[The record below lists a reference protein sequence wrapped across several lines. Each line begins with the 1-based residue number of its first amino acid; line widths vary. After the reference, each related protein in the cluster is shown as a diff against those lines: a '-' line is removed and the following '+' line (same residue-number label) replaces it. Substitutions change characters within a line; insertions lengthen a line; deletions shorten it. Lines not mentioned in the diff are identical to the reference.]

1 MATTSRN
8 WLRVLVLVLLV
19 GGLLGWFVYRQFF
32 AGGSGF
38 SWSQFAA
45 VFGEMD
51 WRWLGAAFGFILLT
65 YFGRAIRWAALIQ
78 PICPHPGLWR
88 LTRANIIGF
97 TAVAL
102 FGRAGELV
110 RPYLISQR
118 ENVSFSSQVAAWF
131 LERIFDLLAVLLIFG
146 VALTQIDPSSTAK
159 VGPNLAWV
167 LKAGGQ
173 AAGVI
178 AVICFAILIAFRFFA
193 DQSRKRLRDSLAFL
207 PHALQGRIGGIID
220 AFADGMATTKSNRQ
234 LFLIFAYTF
243 IEWLII
249 VASFYCVCKA
259 VPGAT
264 HLLARDVV
272 VLLGFVAFGSVVQ
285 IPGVGGGMQFVTIL
299 VLTELYGVGLER
311 ATAVAIVLWLVSFM
325 SIVPVGLVMAFQDG
339 LSWAKLRSV
348 KEEEPTPGIS
358 S

>member
-1 MATTSRN
+1 MSSKSRN
-8 WLRVLVLVLLV
+8 WTRLLALALVV

-38 SWSQFAA
+38 SWTQFAS
-45 VFGEMD
+45 VFGELN
-51 WRWLGAAFGFILLT
+51 WPWLGMGFAFILLT
-65 YFGRAIRWAALIQ
+65 YFGRAVRWAALIQ
-78 PICPHPGLWR
+78 PICPSPRLWG

-110 RPYLISQR
+110 RPYLIAQR

-146 VALTQIDPSSTAK
+146 VSLTQIDPSSTAK
-159 VGPNLAWV
+159 VGPTLAWV
-167 LKAGGQ
+167 LQTGGQ
-173 AAGVI
+173 AAGLI
-178 AVICFAILIAFRFFA
+178 ALVCFAILIAFRFFT
-193 DQSRKRLRDSLAFL
+193 DQSRQRLRESLTFL
-207 PHALQGRIGGIID
+207 PHALQGRIGGIVD

-234 LFLIFAYTF
+234 LVLIFLYTF
-243 IEWLII
+243 LEWII
-249 VASFYCVCKA
+249 IIGSFYCVCQA

-264 HLLARDVV
+264 HLLPRDVV

-285 IPGVGGGMQFVTIL
+285 IPGIGGGMQVVTVL

-325 SIVPVGLVMAFQDG
+325 SIVPVGLLMAFQDG

-348 KEEEPTPGIS
+348 KAEGAPE
-358 S
+358 